1 MELQT
6 SFIPKRTL
14 DTSPVRRADTV
25 SIFTV
30 LSTLIF
36 FASIITA
43 GGVFLWQKQIQSEIT
58 KVENQIQT
66 QKKEFSEDKIKEFT
80 SLSNRINAADS
91 LFVNHIYTS
100 KIFEL
105 LQKNTVPTVRFNKFT
120 VDPSQTDKQSL
131 KITLNGQAKD
141 YASIALQ
148 SYVFAKSQ
156 NIVSS
161 YEFSNL
167 TLDQAGNVLFD
178 LSATIEK
185 RVAAFE
191 SNIQTADISDIA
203 PQSQETS
210 AELVNIEQESNP
222 FPQ

>member
-36 FASIITA
+36 FASVITA
-43 GGVFLWQKQIQSEIT
+43 GGVFLWQERIQSQIT
-58 KVENQIQT
+58 KVEAQIQT
-66 QKKEFSEDKIKEFT
+66 QKKEFNEDKIKEFT
-80 SLSNRINAADS
+80 SLSTRISTANS
-91 LFVNHIYTS
+91 LLLNHTYTS

-105 LQKNTVPTVRFNKFT
+105 LEKNTVPTVRFNKFT

-131 KITLNGQAKD
+131 KVTLSGQAKD

-148 SYVFAKSQ
+148 SYVFAKLQ
-156 NIVSS
+156 NVVSS

-167 TLDQAGNVLFD
+167 TLDLSGNVLFD
-178 LSATIEK
+178 LSATVEK
-185 RVAAFE
+185 RIATFE
-191 SNIQTADISDIA
+191 TNVQPADIRDIA
-203 PQSQETS
+203 PQRQEVSSDLTNTDQ
-210 AELVNIEQESNP
+210 EVNLFIQ
-222 FPQ
+222 